1 MILRL
6 NQQRLNQELQ
16 SFLRGRLPGAVSQ
29 VVRRTALA
37 IGGEIVRSLNGTE
50 AGYFLPKR
58 IDTGR
63 YRAAWAMGVQDAT
76 GAALPAP
83 RSTDPENPSLDSDG
97 KGRTQRDSAGLRV
110 VVRVDNN
117 VEYAPFIEEGTD
129 RMLPGKHVA
138 RALLVSAAELRAAA
152 GKEIPAAWDGALRGK
167 VRLDPGTI

>member
-29 VVRRTALA
+29 IVRRTALA
-37 IGGEIVRSLNGTE
+37 VGGEIVRSLNGQE

-76 GAALPAP
+76 GAPLAAP
-83 RSTDPENPSLDSDG
+83 RSTDPDNPSRDTDG
-97 KGRTQRDSAGLRV
+97 TSRTERDSAGLRLT
-110 VVRVDNN
+110 VRVDNN
-117 VEYAPFIEEGTD
+117 VEYALKVEEGTD
-129 RMLPGKHVA
+129 TMLPGKHVA
-138 RALLVSAAELRAAA
+138 HALLHSAAEMRAAA
-152 GKEIPAAWDGALRGK
+152 GKAIPEAWNGALRGTGA
-167 VRLDPGTI
+167 LDPGVT